1 MKFSLIHPSRSRP
14 EKSIAT
20 MNKWF
25 DKCSNHDHIEIII
38 SIDTDDPS
46 YEEYCKGMF
55 FHKYPVKLYPNIR
68 IEVNNNTNA
77 VQAINNAAAVSMGDI
92 LMVVS
97 DDTDCPEKWDNIIL
111 DATEGHKDFVLKVK
125 CGIQKR
131 IITMPIL
138 DRVYYNRDQRI
149 YNPIYRHSWSDT
161 EFTEVA
167 HLRGRV
173 IVRNDIMFRH
183 LHPEFTKEPKDE
195 LYLRNDK
202 THDEDRHIF
211 EERKR
216 INFGL

>member
-14 EKSIAT
+14 EKARATLDKWWGDYMRGHDFEHILSIDSDDPARDKYFELFPYGYT
-20 MNKWF
+20 VIINNNRSAVDAVNVAAQIAEGEILIVMSDDF
-25 DKCSNHDHIEIII
+25 DCPPNWIEIINEATKGK
-38 SIDTDDPS
+38 TD
-46 YEEYCKGMF
+46 
-55 FHKYPVKLYPNIR
+55 
-68 IEVNNNTNA
+68 
-77 VQAINNAAAVSMGDI
+77 
-92 LMVVS
+92 
-97 DDTDCPEKWDNIIL
+97 W
-111 DATEGHKDFVLKVK
+111 VLKVN

-131 IITMPIL
+131 IITLPIF
-138 DRVYYNRDQRI
+138 DRAYYDRDKRV
-149 YNPIYRHSWSDT
+149 YNPIYRHAWCDT

-183 LHPEFTKEPKDE
+183 LHPEFTKEPKDA

-211 EERKR
+211 EARKK